1 MSEDDQTGIPATV
14 ADPDLRRVYLRPVHK
29 RDRSEF
35 LTQMEESR
43 SLHEPWINPPLTPYG
58 FQNYLARTHRDDH
71 EGLLVCERASH
82 AITGVINLNNIVRG
96 TFLSASLGYYG
107 TRRYSGLGYM
117 QEGLE
122 LVKDYA
128 FRSLGL
134 HRLEANIQPDNHRS
148 LALVRKCGF
157 EREGFSLAFLY
168 LAGAWRDHERW
179 VAIDPR
185 LTLHR

>member
-1 MSEDDQTGIPATV
+1 MSEEKDSGGT
-14 ADPDLRRVYLRPVHK
+14 DPLPESERRRVYLRPVNK

-35 LTQMEESR
+35 LAQMEDSR
-43 SLHEPWINPPLTPYG
+43 SLHEPWINPPLTPYA
-58 FQNYLARTHRDDH
+58 FQNYLARTQRDDH
-71 EGLLVCERASH
+71 EGLLICEHESH
-82 AITGVINLNNIVRG
+82 AITGVININNIVRG

-157 EREGFSLAFLY
+157 EREGFSRAFLY

-179 VAIDPR
+179 TIIDQR

>member
-1 MSEDDQTGIPATV
+1 
-14 ADPDLRRVYLRPVHK
+14 
-29 RDRSEF
+29 
-35 LTQMEESR
+35 
-43 SLHEPWINPPLTPYG
+43 
-58 FQNYLARTHRDDH
+58 
-71 EGLLVCERASH
+71 
-82 AITGVINLNNIVRG
+82 
-96 TFLSASLGYYG
+96 
-107 TRRYSGLGYM
+107 M

-157 EREGFSLAFLY
+157 EREGFSRAFLY